1 MSTSLN
7 FSDLRVANVRRGEE
21 IFHPL
26 RNWSPTEWACAVANK
41 CGKACGT
48 VESLRL
54 IDNGTNTEKDPS
66 IVTATIKDIA
76 DELADTVIY
85 IDLLAARFEIDLGSA
100 VERKFNMASDRM
112 HATVFLARQQ

>member
-21 IFHPL
+21 ILRPL
-26 RNWSPTEWACAVANK
+26 RSWSPAEWAYTVAGK
-41 CGKACGT
+41 CRKACGT
-48 VESLRL
+48 VERLRR
-54 IDNGTNTEKDPS
+54 IDDGTNTEKDPQ
-66 IVTATIKDIA
+66 IRRDAIKRIA

-112 HATVFLARQQ
+112 KATVFLAR